1 MVIISAS
8 GMITGGRIL
17 HHVANF
23 GRRLKTLIILVGY
36 QAGGTR
42 GASLVA
48 GDRQLRIF
56 GQDHTICAQVAQLR
70 SFSGHA
76 DADELMRWMAAAP
89 GPAMTYL
96 THGEPEASDTLRRR
110 IEHELG
116 RPSRV
121 PEHLEAIRI
130 ENPT

>member
-17 HHVANF
+17 HHIANF
-23 GRRLKTLIILVGY
+23 GRRLKTLILLTGY

-42 GASLVA
+42 GASLAA
-48 GDRQLRIF
+48 GERRLRMF
-56 GQDHTICAQVAQLR
+56 GQDHAIRAQVTQLQ

-89 GPAMTYL
+89 APEMTYL

-110 IEHELG
+110 IAHELG

-130 ENPT
+130 DSPT